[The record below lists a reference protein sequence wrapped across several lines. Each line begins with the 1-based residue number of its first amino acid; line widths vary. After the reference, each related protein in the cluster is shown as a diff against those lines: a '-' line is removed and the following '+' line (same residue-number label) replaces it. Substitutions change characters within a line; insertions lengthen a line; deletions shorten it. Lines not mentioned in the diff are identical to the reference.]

1 MYLLH
6 TIGRLPSAQ
15 VRKLTNGEIK
25 DMCLHGR
32 AAVTRAHVLLSAR
45 TPICPSLPRRASG
58 VLFLLACLVC
68 GGCASANEAIVP
80 TNTQLENAQ
89 QGADAIGLTNAA
101 KGGEIEGFASAVS
114 VNHGEETR
122 FYVSTV
128 EPSYSLQVFRVG
140 WYSGK
145 GARAMTQP
153 ILRAGIR
160 QPAPV
165 EDAETGLIECHWSD
179 PYILKTSDAAS
190 GTPWP
195 SGVYVA
201 KLTASAS
208 GKQSY
213 IIFVVRDDAST
224 SDLLFQTSV
233 TTYEAYNDWGGK
245 SLYTKPRAHKVSF
258 NRPYKQGYGTG
269 HFLFWE
275 LSMVRFLEREGY
287 DVSYTTDVD
296 THERGNLLLQH
307 KAFLS
312 VGHDE
317 YWSWRMRDHV
327 QAARDLG
334 VNLGFFGADA
344 AYWQIRFEPS
354 LEDGAPDRTITCYK
368 DADKDPFS
376 GAGDAAMRRLTT
388 VKFRDDI
395 VNRPEDELVGVMYE
409 TDPVGGDIVIEDDSS
424 WVFAGT
430 GLKQGDHLKN
440 LLGYEVD
447 RMFGHAPKGT
457 TRLSHSPY
465 QFHGETR
472 YSDMTVYTAPSGA
485 TVFATGSMQWNWG
498 LNDYEVMGQ
507 KYANQ
512 AVQQVTRNI
521 LSRFGAAPATP
532 SK

>member
-1 MYLLH
+1 M
-6 TIGRLPSAQ
+6 
-15 VRKLTNGEIK
+15 
-25 DMCLHGR
+25 
-32 AAVTRAHVLLSAR
+32 SAR
-45 TPICPSLPRRASG
+45 ARALMSAPMHIRQRPSHCAAG
-58 VLFLLACLVC
+58 ALFLLACVAC
-68 GGCASANEAIVP
+68 GGCATASEAIAP
-80 TNTQLENAQ
+80 TSTQLENAL
-89 QGADAIGLTNAA
+89 QGTNAIGLTDAA
-101 KGGEIEGFASAVS
+101 KAGEIEGYASAVS
-114 VNHGEETR
+114 VNRGEEVHL
-122 FYVSTV
+122 YISTV
-128 EPSYSLQVFRVG
+128 EPSYSLQVFRIG
-140 WYSGK
+140 WYGGK

-153 ILRAGIR
+153 ILRTGIR

-165 EDAETGLIECHWSD
+165 EDVETGLIECHWND
-179 PYILKTSDAAS
+179 PYILKTSDAAN
-190 GTPWP
+190 GTLWP
-195 SGVYVA
+195 SGVYVT

-233 TTYEAYNDWGGK
+233 TTYEAYNSWGGK
-245 SLYTKPRAHKVSF
+245 SLYTKPRAYKVSF
-258 NRPYKQGYGTG
+258 NRPYKQGHGTG

-327 QAARDLG
+327 EAARDLG
-334 VNLGFFGADA
+334 VNLGFFGSDA

-354 LEDGAPDRTITCYK
+354 MEDGALDRTITCYK
-368 DADKDPFS
+368 NADKDPFS
-376 GAGDAAMRRLTT
+376 GAGDAAMRSRTT

-395 VNRPEDELVGVMYE
+395 VNRPEDALIGVMYE
-409 TDPVGGDIVIEDDSS
+409 TDPVEGDIVIEDDSS

-430 GLKQGDHLKN
+430 GLKKGDHLKN

-447 RMFGHAPKGT
+447 RMFGHAPNGT
-457 TRLSHSPY
+457 TLLSHSPY
-465 QFHGETR
+465 GFHGETR

-485 TVFATGSMQWNWG
+485 TVFATGSMQWNWA
-498 LNDYEVMGQ
+498 LDNFEMMGQ
-507 KYANQ
+507 KYANP

-521 LSRFGAAPATP
+521 LKGFGATPATP